1 MTEQERI
8 SQIEDSL
15 LGLEKQLHMLRLQ
28 LNDLK
33 EAQQTTENGPVT
45 DIPAATET
53 IDTPVVAPVSVSVS
67 APAPMTETG
76 SAAASVAEQK
86 SSPEFSVQQ
95 AAAPKASAQEAT
107 AVQKAFAPKTAVTRT
122 PVKKKTTSGFEENV
136 GGKVMGIV
144 AAVLIFIGLFLFGS
158 MLYERLGDT
167 ARIAILFIVSFL
179 ILGAGLFLERK
190 RESWFTT
197 SLIGCGFGAVYISL
211 FITGLYY
218 GRFEKEVLYILILF
232 WLIGI
237 GLYVFHRQS
246 YTVALLGQIGISF
259 SVIFGC
265 LGIESA
271 GQFTF
276 LCIYFA
282 VLSLLYLWIVLWR
295 FLPDTEK
302 KPFSWIQLTAFGLN
316 LLQLWVL
323 AANYGDLFGEWGDLG
338 GKNWTAGIL
347 LCLYSLA
354 QPLFFLLRQRTL
366 AGLSLVPCM
375 SEKHRI
381 NEKTFPVYKAG
392 IGSVWIFTV
401 HQFLVWGVF
410 SVVPYTLFEADVPEG
425 LFLVAG
431 LLVSYLI
438 LQFFGPTGT
447 EGRGATIINAV
458 SIIFLVCEYD
468 YPAFLCILILALFCA
483 VTVLFG
489 MFGTEYPIRSVRN
502 ACTHRFEYLC
512 KEEKGRCFDK
522 FTACVYLLPILCS
535 YSYADEPFVLFLI
548 TVFGIA
554 FFAGSFVFL
563 YRVGKDHR
571 YADGWK
577 VVLYIFGMIYVGVNA
592 GFLIGNATDSEFIHL
607 TALLTVLVL
616 FNGVAYYS
624 GFRKQLCNPKLTDT
638 TTDIFICLVQN
649 ILWIWGIAMLHSS
662 ATDNHPFL
670 CIWLIL
676 LTLYLCGSGMYEQYK
691 AYSDKP
697 GLGVYFGLRITF
709 YMLAVITAFDGV
721 EGYVISCILLVLA
734 ILFVL
739 AGFPLRLAP
748 LRIYGLCLAMFAVV
762 KLMMIDVEHDNSMET
777 VLCFLGAG
785 VLCFAINFIY
795 NYVKKR
801 FKNDIG

>member
-15 LGLEKQLHMLRLQ
+15 SGLEKQIRALRSE
-28 LNDLK
+28 LNDLI
-33 EAQQTTENGPVT
+33 EARQAVPEVSVTEHPITADTVDAPAPTPAPVT
-45 DIPAATET
+45 TSATANAPVSEPVPTTIPVPETFPAAT
-53 IDTPVVAPVSVSVS
+53 P
-67 APAPMTETG
+67 
-76 SAAASVAEQK
+76 K
-86 SSPEFSVQQ
+86 SS
-95 AAAPKASAQEAT
+95 APKAASTQ
-107 AVQKAFAPKTAVTRT
+107 APA
-122 PVKKKTTSGFEENV
+122 KKKATSVFEENL
-136 GGKVMGIV
+136 GGKVMGII

-167 ARIAILFIVSFL
+167 ARIIILFLVSFL
-179 ILGAGLFLERK
+179 LLGAGLFLERK

-211 FITGLYY
+211 FITALYY
-218 GRFEKEVLYILILF
+218 GRFEPEVLYLLLLF

-246 YTVALLGQIGISF
+246 YTVALLGQIGITF
-259 SVIFGC
+259 SVIFGG
-265 LGIESA
+265 LGVEST

-302 KPFSWIQLTAFGLN
+302 KPYSWIHLTAVCLN
-316 LLQLWVL
+316 LLQLWIL
-323 AANYGDLFGEWGDLG
+323 AFYYDSLFGDWGTFG

-347 LCLYSLA
+347 LCLYSLIL
-354 QPLFFLLRQRTL
+354 PLFFLLRQRAM
-366 AGLSLVPCM
+366 AGLSLLPCP

-392 IGSVWIFTV
+392 IGSVWLFAA
-401 HQFLVWGVF
+401 HQFMVWLVF
-410 SVVPYTLFEADVPEG
+410 SIISDTLFEAYVPEG
-425 LFLVAG
+425 LFLFAG
-431 LLVSYLI
+431 LLVSYLLI
-438 LQFFGPTGT
+438 QFFGPTGT
-447 EGRGATIINAV
+447 EGRGATVITAASVI
-458 SIIFLVCEYD
+458 L
-468 YPAFLCILILALFCA
+468 LILDYSYTPFLSILVLAVFCA

-489 MFGTEYPIRSVRN
+489 MFGTEYPVRSALN
-502 ACTHRFEYLC
+502 SNTHRLEHLC

-522 FTACVYLLPILCS
+522 FTACAYLLPVLDT
-535 YSYADEPFVLFLI
+535 YSYDNEPLVLFLI
-548 TVFGIA
+548 TAFGIA
-554 FFAGSFVFL
+554 FFGGAFVFL
-563 YRVGKDHR
+563 YRKGRDHR
-571 YADGWK
+571 YGDVWK
-577 VVLYIFGMIYVGVNA
+577 VTLYLFGMLYLAVNT
-592 GFLIGNATDSEFIHL
+592 GFLFEDVIDEGIVHAAL
-607 TALLTVLVL
+607 LLTVLVL
-616 FNGVAYYS
+616 CNCVAFYS
-624 GFRKQLCNPKLTDT
+624 GFRKKLSDTKLTDPAAT
-638 TTDIFICLVQN
+638 LFTRLVHN
-649 ILWIWGIAMLHSS
+649 ILWIWGIVMLHSG
-662 ATDNHPFL
+662 AMEDHPFL

-691 AYSDKP
+691 TYGDKP
-697 GLGVYFGLRITF
+697 GLGVYFGLRITL
-709 YMLAVITAFDGV
+709 YMIAVITAFDGV

-762 KLMMIDVEHDNSMET
+762 KLLMIDVEHDNSMET

-801 FKNDIG
+801 FQNNID